1 VKHVF
6 VETNFLIEVAR
17 PFPGPRAEALLK
29 RGQAGAVQLHIPW
42 CSVEEAKRTLVRI
55 IEEDLGFTSAMMKF
69 ASRAFLA
76 DPSRFAKVE
85 VDKLKVLAEVAK
97 AEAIRTK
104 DARVDAFAANME
116 VILPSQAVIST
127 TLAMFDVKSLKPF
140 DEMAAGA
147 ILTRAGELYAAG
159 ERELFFCTLDKDD
172 LAPSDGRPKLKAV
185 YDGCGLRFLSTF
197 EVPP

>member
-1 VKHVF
+1 MKHVF

-17 PFPGPRAEALLK
+17 PFPGPKAEGLLK
-29 RGQAGAVQLHIPW
+29 RQQAGGVQLYIPW

-76 DPSRFAKVE
+76 DSSRFNKVE
-85 VDKLKVLAEVAK
+85 VDKLKVLAEAAK

-104 DARVDAFAANME
+104 DARVDAFAARME

-147 ILTRAGELYAAG
+147 ILARAGELYKAG
-159 ERELFFCTLDKDD
+159 ERELYFCSLDKDD
-172 LAPSDGRPKLKAV
+172 LAPSDGRPKLKAA
-185 YDGCGLRFLSTF
+185 YNGCGLRFLSTF